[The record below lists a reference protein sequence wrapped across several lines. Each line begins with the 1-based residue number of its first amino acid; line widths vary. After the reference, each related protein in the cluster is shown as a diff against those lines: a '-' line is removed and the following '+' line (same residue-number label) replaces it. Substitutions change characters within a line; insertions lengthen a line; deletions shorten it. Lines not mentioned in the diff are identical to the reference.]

1 MSKFTYSELRFKL
14 YEIIKPMFLNDTFVR
29 IYEKNSKKYSGQEFE
44 TMLVSEKEK
53 TTDFLEKLY
62 NVKENPYKVSTLCRH
77 TDAKLICCLYYRYWI
92 VINLLATGSD
102 NPNNSFLF
110 KEDATNL
117 DILKTL
123 LIGWADG
130 TNTII

>member
-14 YEIIKPMFLNDTFVR
+14 YEIIKPMILNDTFVR
-29 IYEKNSKKYSGQEFE
+29 IYEKNSKKYSNQEFE
-44 TMLVSEKEK
+44 AMLVSEKEQ
-53 TTDFLEKLY
+53 TADFLEKLY

-77 TDAKLICCLYYRYWI
+77 VDAKLICCLYYRYWI
-92 VINLLATGSD
+92 VINLLAEGSD
-102 NPNNSFLF
+102 NSNNSFLF
-110 KEDATNL
+110 KEDTTNL
-117 DILKTL
+117 DILKIL

>member
-1 MSKFTYSELRFKL
+1 
-14 YEIIKPMFLNDTFVR
+14 MFLNDTFVR
-29 IYEKNSKKYSGQEFE
+29 IYEKNSQRYNNQELVS
-44 TMLVSEKEK
+44 MLISEKEK
-53 TTDFLEKLY
+53 TTDFLENLY
-62 NVKENPYKVSTLCRH
+62 QIKENPNKISALCRH
-77 TDAKLICCLYYRYWI
+77 TDARLICCLYYRYWI
-92 VINLLATGSD
+92 VINLLASGSD
-102 NPNNSFLF
+102 NPDNSFLF

>member
-1 MSKFTYSELRFKL
+1 MKFTYSELRFKL
-14 YEIIKPMFLNDTFVR
+14 YEIIKPMFLNDAFVG
-29 IYEKNSKKYSGQEFE
+29 IYEKNSQKYSNQELAV
-44 TMLVSEKEK
+44 MLISEKEK

-62 NVKENPYKVSTLCRH
+62 KTKENSHKVSTLCRH

-92 VINLLATGSD
+92 VINLLAAGSG
-102 NPNNSFLF
+102 NLNNSFSF
-110 KEDATNL
+110 KKDATNL

>member
-1 MSKFTYSELRFKL
+1 MKFTYSELRFKL
-14 YEIIKPMFLNDTFVR
+14 YEIIKPMFLNDAFVR
-29 IYEKNSKKYSGQEFE
+29 IYEKNSQKYSNQELAF
-44 TMLVSEKEK
+44 MLISEKEK

-62 NVKENPYKVSTLCRH
+62 KTKENSHKVSTLCRH

-92 VINLLATGSD
+92 VINLLAAGSG
-102 NPNNSFLF
+102 NPNNSFSF
-110 KEDATNL
+110 KKDATNL